1 MISIRQCVDEKQIQT
16 LKEQH
21 NKFIFKEIN
30 KRLDFYIHLFTVL
43 NEINGKKI
51 GGKTIESKITSSRLL
66 HHTQYESFIKTIFKR
81 PHNFSKKAYTK
92 LKYDKN
98 FKVVK
103 KDFDT
108 VILLLKRLKSTEH
121 SDFNLLQLDLS
132 QRKESYFRYY
142 STLKKIYEPIK
153 FLLEKIFDYDWFIAL
168 KPSTEWNAYK
178 LTLGLGINVCCYCN
192 KQYTFT
198 LTKGSE
204 KLTRPQLDHFLPQKY
219 NPLLALNFFNL
230 IPSCRVC
237 NSDCKGDVNFS
248 YSAYISPYEN
258 ISSSQLF
265 KYNYEPDSYLG
276 AIGESQ
282 DLNIIIDYSVAKD
295 IDTKKRFENN
305 ISVFEES
312 LLVNQHKD
320 LVQEILKRRYISND
334 KYIDVLINTFPKAKL
349 TLEEAYQIAY
359 GNFFD
364 EKLFHK
370 RPLSKLTK
378 DIAFNT
384 GSLKLKK

>member
-30 KRLDFYIHLFTVL
+30 KRLDFYIHLFTIL
-43 NEINGKKI
+43 KEINGKKTV
-51 GGKTIESKITSSRLL
+51 GKTIESKITSSKLL

-81 PHNFSKKAYTK
+81 PHKFSKKAYTK

-98 FKVVK
+98 FKVAK

-108 VILLLKRLKSTEH
+108 VILLLKRLKSSED
-121 SDFNLLQLDLS
+121 SDYNILNLDLS
-132 QRKESYFRYY
+132 LRKESYFRYY
-142 STLKKIYEPIK
+142 SMLKKAYEPLK
-153 FLLEKIFDYDWFIAL
+153 FLIEKIFDYDWFIAL
-168 KPSTEWNAYK
+168 APSTEWNAYK

-204 KLTRPQLDHFLPQKY
+204 KLTRPQLDHFLPQKH

-230 IPSCRVC
+230 IPSCKIC
-237 NSDCKGDVNFS
+237 NSDCKGDKDFS
-248 YSAYISPYEN
+248 FIGYFSPYEN
-258 ISSSQLF
+258 IPSSRLF
-265 KYNYEPDSYLG
+265 KYDYKPENYSG
-276 AIGESQ
+276 AIGQSQELKITINYNSEESS
-282 DLNIIIDYSVAKD
+282 DIISRIKNNVEVFEDNIII
-295 IDTKKRFENN
+295 
-305 ISVFEES
+305 
-312 LLVNQHKD
+312 NQHKD
-320 LVQEILKRRYISND
+320 LAQEILKRRYISND
-334 KYIDVLINTFPKAKL
+334 KYIEVLIDTFPKAKL

-359 GNFFD
+359 GNFYD

-370 RPLSKLTK
+370 RPLSKFTK
-378 DIAFNT
+378 DIALNT
-384 GSLKLKK
+384 GSLKITK